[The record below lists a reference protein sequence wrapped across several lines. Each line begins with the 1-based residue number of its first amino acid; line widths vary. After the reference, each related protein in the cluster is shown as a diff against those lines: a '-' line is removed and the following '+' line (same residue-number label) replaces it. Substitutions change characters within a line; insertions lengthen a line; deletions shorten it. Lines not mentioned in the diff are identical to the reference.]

1 MSKIITNINDL
12 LALLT
17 LVVII
22 PGLWV
27 VQGLGVV
34 NMPGEVIGATIMGW
48 TLVLQYYFRKK
59 KEENN
64 TK

>member
-1 MSKIITNINDL
+1 MKLITDFNDL

-17 LVVII
+17 LIIII

-27 VQGLGVV
+27 ADGRGWLELAEQVQ
-34 NMPGEVIGATIMGW
+34 GATIMGW

-59 KEENN
+59 KTE
-64 TK
+64 KH